1 MGSWDDSK
9 TMQSRQRSSRRR
21 LGGMLACHEWISTSK
36 PQITV
41 EKTCQHMPT
50 MSRDC
55 PKKHGSLDI
64 GSPFLAF
71 HRSFRA
77 VLCERLEF
85 QHPLVWNLGGCRLDC
100 QGTAEM
106 CKLQHPEAS
115 KKLLGWICI
124 YIYVYMSIDCS
135 DIFFHTN
142 GTSLLWIFYR
152 LDLRSPTWDW
162 LKTGSSPWVWVSITP
177 CRRTE
182 LVGAS
187 QAFR

>member
-1 MGSWDDSK
+1 MNESVLVSPRSQLK
-9 TMQSRQRSSRRR
+9 RHANICQPCPEIVQRNTDHLILVLHFSHFTALFVPFCARGWSFNIHWC
-21 LGGMLACHEWISTSK
+21 GTWGVAGW
-36 PQITV
+36 TV
-41 EKTCQHMPT
+41 KVLPRCV
-50 MSRDC
+50 
-55 PKKHGSLDI
+55 
-64 GSPFLAF
+64 
-71 HRSFRA
+71 SFNT
-77 VLCERLEF
+77 L
-85 QHPLVWNLGGCRLDC
+85 
-100 QGTAEM
+100 
-106 CKLQHPEAS
+106 KLQRNYWGEYVY
-115 KKLLGWICI
+115 I